1 MNHGFP
7 MYNFFQRQCSAAVQ
21 MPNMR
26 LTPDATVNSKP
37 FNLFKARDQ
46 LTLKFCSAFATK
58 KIATLP
64 CQELKKQSWWQNL
77 FFVSSSFHL

>member
-26 LTPDATVNSKP
+26 LTPDATVNSNLFK
-37 FNLFKARDQ
+37 LFKARDQ
-46 LTLKFCSAFATK
+46 LTLKFYSAFATK
-58 KIATLP
+58 KIATHP
-64 CQELKKQSWWQNL
+64 CQELKKGHSYQNQLSL
-77 FFVSSSFHL
+77 FVSFHL